1 MRKLLSVFGATGQ
14 QGGSLLRG
22 LLKRPD
28 VLKTYRL
35 RGITRD
41 VNKASAIALQDAGV
55 EMVQV
60 RGGSLIAQMRR

>member
-1 MRKLLSVFGATGQ
+1 MSKLLSVFGATGQ

-28 VLKTYRL
+28 LLEIYRL

-41 VNKASAIALQDAGV
+41 VSKASAIALRDAGV

-60 RGGSLIAQMRR
+60 CRRPPIA